1 MVNSQS
7 LFVQDALG
15 QYVVVDD
22 DTLIAAALRAVEQRI
37 PRNGTLMTTPFVV
50 RNYLSMKLGTLPHE
64 VFGVL
69 FLNSQH
75 GMIAFEVMFRGTLTQ
90 TSVYPREVVKR
101 ALELNCAA
109 CVLVHNH
116 PSGSLQPSRADELLT
131 KTMKDVLALIDVRV
145 LDHVIISGERAL
157 SMAELGLV

>member
-1 MVNSQS
+1 MSRLRWLLSPPKFKKV
-7 LFVQDALG
+7 AL
-15 QYVVVDD
+15 
-22 DTLIAAALRAVEQRI
+22 
-37 PRNGTLMTTPFVV
+37 
-50 RNYLSMKLGTLPHE
+50 

-75 GMIAFEVMFRGTLTQ
+75 GMIAFEVMFRGTLSQ

-116 PSGSLQPSRADELLT
+116 PSGALQPSRADELLT